1 VAALDT
7 GSPAGPTVA
16 IFPWG
21 EVIEEFLD
29 PLGLNLRDFTAK
41 MTGGWLFGYVSALQ
55 SQGWRPI
62 IVCAS
67 ETVEALTRL
76 EHAGTGAPV
85 WVAPGKRSGGDA
97 TRPFPSLHVLEQY
110 LRSPGRHFAAVL
122 AQEQCAAVI
131 VQEYEYFRFD
141 LLCRLARRIR
151 CPIYAAF
158 QGGDITLSLI
168 ERFVRPWS
176 LRHCNGLIVAS
187 ARERARLV
195 EAYPNLPAPIADIP
209 NPLDT
214 DAWRAEDRAKVRAE
228 LGLSARAFIVMNHGR
243 TDIGRKGLDI
253 LVEAWKRFSAEHL
266 DAQAIVIG
274 SGQDH
279 AAFARLLAEQSPHR
293 LTWIDSYVTDRP
305 QMRRWLSAADVFLTT
320 SRTEG
325 MPVAPLEAMACGLPV
340 ISSDAHGLPDI
351 FAAGE
356 EHGGIMTSRE
366 DVDGIV
372 NALKRLA
379 GDAGLRS
386 RLGIAARK
394 RVEQYFSIPA
404 VGAALVGFIRD
415 NGLASST
422 EKNGRT
428 TQSSAAR

>member
-1 VAALDT
+1 VAAVDT
-7 GSPAGPTVA
+7 GIPEGSTVA

-29 PLGLNLRDFTAK
+29 PLGLNLRDFVAK

-67 ETVEALTRL
+67 KTVEALTRL
-76 EHAGTGAPV
+76 EHVGTGAPI
-85 WVAPGKRSGGDA
+85 WVAPGRLSGCNA
-97 TRPFPSLHVLEQY
+97 TRQFPSVHCLEQY
-110 LRSPGRHFAAVL
+110 LRSPGRDFAAVL
-122 AQEQCAAVI
+122 ARERCAALI

-151 CPIYAAF
+151 CPIYATF
-158 QGGDITLSLI
+158 QGGDITLSPI
-168 ERFVRPWS
+168 ERLVRPRS
-176 LRHCNGLIVAS
+176 LRHCSGLIVAS

-195 EAYPNLPAPIADIP
+195 AAYPGLPVPIADIP

-214 DAWRAEDRAKVRAE
+214 DEWRPEDRIKVRAE
-228 LGLSARAFIVMNHGR
+228 LGLSTHAFVVVNHGR
-243 TDIGRKGLDI
+243 TDITRKGLDI
-253 LVEAWKRFSAEHL
+253 LVEAWKRFAAQHL
-266 DAQAIVIG
+266 DTQAIMIG

-279 AAFARLLAEQSPHR
+279 AAFARLLAEQAPQR
-293 LTWIDSYVTDRP
+293 LTWIDSYVTDRS

-356 EHGGIMTSRE
+356 QHGGIMTSRE

-386 RLGIAARK
+386 RLGALARK
-394 RVEQYFSIPA
+394 RVEQHFSIPA
-404 VGAALVGFIRD
+404 VGAALVGFMVEHGRAISAVKSGRT
-415 NGLASST
+415 AQSST
-422 EKNGRT
+422 MR
-428 TQSSAAR
+428 